1 MHFSIGIWALTVT
14 YCMLMVLERAE
25 CGHAP
30 MKDLHIAD
38 CVLVHT
44 IQDLGSSFLDAY
56 WHQVL
61 IHLTT
66 LIVQQNY

>member
-1 MHFSIGIWALTVT
+1 MHFIIEIRAWTVT
-14 YCMLMVLERAE
+14 YCKLMVLERAE

-30 MKDLHIAD
+30 MKDLDIVD

-44 IQDLGSSFLDAY
+44 IQDLGSPFLDAY

-66 LIVQQNY
+66 LIV